1 MRGAL
6 GHESDLQGSRGIIPA
21 DAGSTP
27 GASPGPAD
35 RQDHPRGC
43 GEHASS
49 RVFGSFSIGSSPRMR
64 GARPRPYPPCHGR
77 GIIPAD
83 AGSTSRSAAQ
93 RPREGDHP
101 ADAGSTL
108 LGVCHTDED
117 EDHPRGCGEHP
128 YRSPRRSL
136 MRGALS
142 RNSVQGAPVRIIP
155 ADAGSTTAPR
165 RRAHPGGDHP
175 RGCGEHVD
183 GLRAGPGGAG
193 SSPRMRG
200 ALPCCK
206 TRRPARGIIPADAG
220 STQVAQYKDVA
231 DRDHPR
237 GCGEHSSRAK
247 LHACDMGSSPRMRGA
262 RSRDYDQRSGSGII
276 PADAG
281 STI

>member
-1 MRGAL
+1 MRGA
-6 GHESDLQGSRGIIPA
+6 
-21 DAGSTP
+21 
-27 GASPGPAD
+27 
-35 RQDHPRGC
+35 
-43 GEHASS
+43 
-49 RVFGSFSIGSSPRMR
+49 
-64 GARPRPYPPCHGR
+64 PY
-77 GIIPAD
+77 
-83 AGSTSRSAAQ
+83 SVSA
-93 RPREGDHP
+93 
-101 ADAGSTL
+101 T
-108 LGVCHTDED
+108 
-117 EDHPRGCGEHP
+117 
-128 YRSPRRSL
+128 L
-136 MRGALS
+136 MRM
-142 RNSVQGAPVRIIP
+142 RIIP

-281 STI
+281 STADEPVSVPLSTDHPRGCGEHGCRRRIVLPYRGSSPRMRGAP